1 MSNKAELPPIVDDEL
16 LARFVLFSNWIR
28 QDQTVR
34 PDAFIPYPYPD
45 LSVTRHRELSEFD
58 LWQIG
63 QPVADKSSRNLYGRA
78 DIHALTVKAQSLR
91 IEPTPTPKNHANIID
106 WPADKPGQKI
116 IASELNPKYA
126 WAYYGQGHT
135 KEILHEPTA

>member
-34 PDAFIPYPYPD
+34 PDAFIPHPYPD
-45 LSVTRHRELSEFD
+45 LSVTRHRKLSEFD

-63 QPVADKSSRNLYGRA
+63 QTVADKSSRNLYGRA

-106 WPADKPGQKI
+106 WPEDKPGQKI
-116 IASELNPKYA
+116 IAQEIAATAHFVPKS
-126 WAYYGQGHT
+126 
-135 KEILHEPTA
+135 

>member
-45 LSVTRHRELSEFD
+45 LSVTHHRELSEFD

-63 QPVADKSSRNLYGRA
+63 QNVADERPLKLYGRA
-78 DIHALTVKAQSLR
+78 DIRAITVKAQSLH

-116 IASELNPKYA
+116 IAQEIAATARFVPKS
-126 WAYYGQGHT
+126 
-135 KEILHEPTA
+135 